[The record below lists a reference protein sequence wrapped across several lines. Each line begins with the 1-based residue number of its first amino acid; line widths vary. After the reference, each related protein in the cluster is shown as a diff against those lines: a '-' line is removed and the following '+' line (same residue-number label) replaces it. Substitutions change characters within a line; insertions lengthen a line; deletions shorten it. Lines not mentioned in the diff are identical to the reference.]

1 MSENRYNLS
10 PDYAELTDTQGY
22 VKQVRTLLSKWEAAT
37 PLACVHCFGCQQ
49 SVADGEKLKGLLAA
63 MGYAFTDLPEN
74 ADLVLYNTCAVRETA
89 EARVFGNIGA
99 LKHCKMLKPEMIIGI
114 SGCMTEQPQIAEKL
128 RKSYPHVDI
137 VVGTNAFSVL
147 PRLIFEKLTLHHRYI
162 KTEDSLQND
171 AIVEGLPICRDGKAK
186 AWVPVMY
193 GCDNY
198 CSYCIVPY
206 VRGRERSRSSDAI
219 LTEATQLV
227 RDGCRE
233 ITLLGQNV
241 NSYGKGL
248 PEQINFATLL
258 RQLNEIPGEFRI
270 RFMTSHPKDCTRE
283 LIDAIA
289 DCDKVSKHLHLPV
302 QSGCDAILAAM
313 NRKYTVGQY
322 LALVDYARQRIPG
335 LLLTS
340 DIIVGFPGESYDQ
353 FRETVRLVERVGYS
367 SLFTFIYSRRSGTA
381 AERLPDPVLY
391 EDKSRWL
398 RELLLVQREIGQ
410 TVMDSYLGS
419 CLRVLVDGQSK
430 TPGLFTGRSDSN
442 LIVEFPGDSSL
453 TGQFVDIA
461 ITGAMNWALTGEQTN
476 LL

>member
-1 MSENRYNLS
+1 GLSES
-10 PDYAELTDTQGY
+10 
-22 VKQVRTLLSKWEAAT
+22 
-37 PLACVHCFGCQQ
+37 
-49 SVADGEKLKGLLAA
+49 
-63 MGYAFTDLPEN
+63 
-74 ADLVLYNTCAVRETA
+74 
-89 EARVFGNIGA
+89 
-99 LKHCKMLKPEMIIGI
+99 
-114 SGCMTEQPQIAEKL
+114 
-128 RKSYPHVDI
+128 
-137 VVGTNAFSVL
+137 
-147 PRLIFEKLTLHHRYI
+147 
-162 KTEDSLQND
+162 
-171 AIVEGLPICRDGKAK
+171 
-186 AWVPVMY
+186 
-193 GCDNY
+193 
-198 CSYCIVPY
+198 
-206 VRGRERSRSSDAI
+206 
-219 LTEATQLV
+219 
-227 RDGCRE
+227 
-233 ITLLGQNV
+233 
-241 NSYGKGL
+241 
-248 PEQINFATLL
+248 INFAELL
-258 RQLNEIPGEFRI
+258 RRVNAIEGDFMI